1 MADATPGD
9 DRPVLTIDLA
19 AIVANWLKLAE
30 LAAPALAAPA
40 VKADA
45 YGLGMAEVAP
55 ALAVAGAK
63 DFFVATPEEGAALRR
78 LLPAATIYVLNG
90 LPTGGAASLLAHRLI
105 PCLKCMADIEGW
117 TGAQAPAAL
126 LIDSGLNR
134 LGLTREEVTA
144 LAAAP
149 ERLAKIDLA
158 LVMSHLAC
166 SEEADNPMNRHQLDD
181 FQGDVRRLGLAGK
194 PLSIAASSGIF
205 LGPDFHL
212 TLVRPGAALYGIA
225 PLNNQPN
232 PMRQVIRL
240 QAKILQVR
248 RVDRGMTVG
257 YGATCRVAAPGFL
270 AIAGMGYGDGLMRS
284 LANRGCAV
292 LGDRRLPVMGRVSM
306 DLITLDLGTTAPDGA
321 VPGAMVELIGPSHG
335 VEELAQEAG
344 TNGYE
349 VLTALRGRT
358 RRVYLPAEPR
368 P

>member
-19 AIVANWLKLAE
+19 AIVANWRLLSERARPAE
-30 LAAPALAAPA
+30 AAAA

-55 ALAVAGAK
+55 ALAAAGARN
-63 DFFVATPEEGAALRR
+63 FLVATAEEGAALRR
-78 LLPAATIYVLNG
+78 LLPGAVIYVLNG

-105 PCLKCMADIEGW
+105 PCLKSMADIEGW
-117 TGAQAPAAL
+117 AETGAPAAL
-126 LIDSGLNR
+126 HIDSGLNR
-134 LGLTREEVTA
+134 LGLTQEEVAA

-149 ERLAKIDLA
+149 ERLARINLV

-166 SEEADNPMNRHQLDD
+166 AEEADNPLNRQQLDR
-181 FQGDVRRLGLAGK
+181 FIGDVRRLGLTGK
-194 PLSIAASSGIF
+194 PLSLAASSGIF
-205 LGPDFHL
+205 LGPDFQL
-212 TLVRPGAALYGIA
+212 SLVRPGAALYGIA

-240 QAKILQVR
+240 EAKILQVR

-257 YGATCRVAAPGFL
+257 YGATHRVAAPGFL
-270 AIAGMGYGDGLMRS
+270 AIAGMGYRDGLMRS

-292 LGDRRLPVMGRVSM
+292 FGERRLPVLGRVSM
-306 DLITLDLGTTAPDGA
+306 DLITLDLGATAPDGV
-321 VPGAMVELIGPSHG
+321 VPGAMVAFIGPSHG

-349 VLTALRGRT
+349 ILTAIRGRT
-358 RRVYLPAEPR
+358 RRVYLPVERNP
-368 P
+368 

>member
-1 MADATPGD
+1 MADAPPGD

-19 AIVANWLKLAE
+19 AITANWRLLSERARPAK
-30 LAAPALAAPA
+30 AAAA

-55 ALAVAGAK
+55 ALAAAGATA
-63 DFFVATPEEGAALRR
+63 FLVATAEEGAALRR
-78 LLPAATIYVLNG
+78 LLPGAVIYVLNG
-90 LPTGGAASLLAHRLI
+90 LPVGGTASLLAHRLI
-105 PCLKCMADIEGW
+105 PCLKSMEDIEGW
-117 TGAQAPAAL
+117 AETGAPAAL
-126 LIDSGLNR
+126 HIDSGLNR
-134 LGLTREEVTA
+134 LGLTQEEVAA

-149 ERLAKIDLA
+149 ERLAKIDLV

-166 SEEADNPMNRHQLDD
+166 AEEADNPMNRRQLDR
-181 FQGDVRRLGLAGK
+181 FLGDVRHLGLAGK
-194 PLSIAASSGIF
+194 PLSIAASSGVF

-212 TLVRPGAALYGIA
+212 SLVRLGAAMFGIA

-240 QAKILQVR
+240 EAKILQVR

-257 YGATCRVAAPGFL
+257 YGATHRVAAPGFL
-270 AIAGMGYGDGLMRS
+270 AIAGMGYRDGLMRS

-292 LGDRRLPVMGRVSM
+292 FGDRRLPVLGRVSM
-306 DLITLDLGTTAPDGA
+306 DLITLDLGATAPDGA

-335 VEELAQEAG
+335 VEELAKEAG

-349 VLTALRGRT
+349 ILTALGGRT
-358 RRVYLPAEPR
+358 RRVYLPAGRGP
-368 P
+368 